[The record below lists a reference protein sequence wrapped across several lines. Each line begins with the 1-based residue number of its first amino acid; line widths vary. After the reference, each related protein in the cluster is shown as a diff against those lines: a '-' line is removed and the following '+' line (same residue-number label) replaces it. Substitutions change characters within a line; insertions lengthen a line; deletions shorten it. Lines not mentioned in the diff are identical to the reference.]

1 MYKKITRNDINKN
14 NMVTLSYCQCQKVL
28 SLFGEDY
35 KVGYNVG
42 INGWN
47 YDLYNIH
54 GVSIVTGY
62 NTPYEKYCNK
72 ELKQKL
78 IALDNKII
86 ETRHTW
92 AEYEENSRKYFREF
106 LEIFS

>member
-62 NTPYEKYCNK
+62 NTPYEKYTNK
-72 ELKQKL
+72 EIKEKL
-78 IALDNKII
+78 IALDNKILQKKY
-86 ETRHTW
+86 TW
-92 AEYEENSRKYFREF
+92 LGWEENKQKLFREF
-106 LEIFS
+106 LEIFE

>member
-14 NMVTLSYCQCQKVL
+14 NMIALGYGQCQMIL
-28 SLFGEDY
+28 GLFGEDY
-35 KVGYNVG
+35 KVGYNAG

-54 GVSIVTGY
+54 GISIVTGY
-62 NTPYEKYCNK
+62 RVPYKEYTNK

-78 IALDNKII
+78 IALDNKVVQKKYS
-86 ETRHTW
+86 W
-92 AEYEENSRKYFREF
+92 AKWEEVKQELFSDF
-106 LEIFS
+106 LKIFE